1 MVLVLDNLD
10 KIYQE
15 VAEEMGLRR
24 VQVRDIAESQF
35 SFISKTIRAKDL
47 NDIRLQFWGIFKVK
61 PSRLRHLSEEAK
73 RLIKDKTDEFN
84 NYL

>member
-1 MVLVLDNLD
+1 MDNLD
-10 KIYQE
+10 KIYKE

-35 SFISKTIRAKDL
+35 SFVSNTMRSKKLHDV
-47 NDIRLQFWGIFKVK
+47 RLQFWGIFKVK

-73 RLIKDKTDEFN
+73 KLIKDKTNEFN
-84 NYL
+84 KFL